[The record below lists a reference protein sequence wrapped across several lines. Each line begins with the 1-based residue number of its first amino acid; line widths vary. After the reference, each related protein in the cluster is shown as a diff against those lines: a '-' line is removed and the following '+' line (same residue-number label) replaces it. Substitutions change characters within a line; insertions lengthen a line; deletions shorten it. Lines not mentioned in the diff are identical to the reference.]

1 MWNQVSERKAHRG
14 RICLQAA
21 VAVVVVAVVMVLS
34 GTDATTV
41 RCPPKC
47 LCFRTTVRCM
57 FLGLKR
63 IPLVPT
69 KTTIL

>member
-1 MWNQVSERKAHRG
+1 MWGRGSERRAHG
-14 RICLQAA
+14 GGTFLQAA
-21 VAVVVVAVVMVLS
+21 LAVMVVVVAVG
-34 GTDATTV
+34 GTDGTTV

-63 IPLVPT
+63 IPHVPVR
-69 KTTIL
+69 TTIL